1 MRKVSALAT
10 IAAALVLMGLT
21 ASSAAAAP
29 PFIEHTHFTSEPFT
43 DNICGIDVIGV
54 VTVSGF
60 FLEFAS
66 GASVGGG
73 EATTVLTNP
82 ESGKSITFKNAGVSL
97 ASAPIDNGDGT
108 SSVVVTVNG
117 LSPKISE
124 LNGPPLDGIDTG
136 SITLLVTFDTAT
148 GEFISA
154 DVLNIRGPRPA
165 VGCDLI
171 VAALT

>member
-1 MRKVSALAT
+1 
-10 IAAALVLMGLT
+10 MGLT

-82 ESGKSITFKNAGVSL
+82 ESGKSITFKNAGVSV
-97 ASAPIDNGDGT
+97 SGSPIDNGDGT
-108 SSVVVTVNG
+108 YTAVVTVNG

-124 LNGPPLDGIDTG
+124 LNGPPLGVDTG
-136 SITLLVTFDTAT
+136 SITWLVTFDTAT

-154 DVLNIRGPRPA
+154 ELLSIKGPRP
-165 VGCDLI
+165 VTECDVF

>member
-1 MRKVSALAT
+1 MRKVSALVT

-43 DNICGIDVIGV
+43 DNICGIDVVGV

-82 ESGKSITFKNAGVSL
+82 ESGKSITFKNAGVSV
-97 ASAPIDNGDGT
+97 SGSPIDNGDGT
-108 SSVVVTVNG
+108 YTAVVTVNG

-124 LNGPPLDGIDTG
+124 LNGPPLGVDTG
-136 SITLLVTFDTAT
+136 SITWLVTFDTAT

-154 DVLNIRGPRPA
+154 ELLSIKGPRP
-165 VGCDLI
+165 VTECDVF